1 MMDWFVR
8 AFLRASMIWLALGVS
23 LGVAMTAAPGMII
36 YRPAHMHML
45 LLGFV
50 AMMIFGVAYHVI
62 PRFVGRPLR
71 SRPAAAA
78 HWWAANAG
86 LALMSTGF
94 FLRPHGAALAQP
106 LLIGGGVLAA
116 LGAYAFAI
124 NVWTTLGAVKPES
137 GAAGRQARS
146 SPLPLASPPADR

>member
-8 AFLRASMIWLALGVS
+8 AFLRAAMIWLSLGVT
-23 LGVAMTAAPGMII
+23 LGVAMAASPGLVV

-71 SRPAAAA
+71 SRAAAAA
-78 HWWAANAG
+78 HWWAGNAG
-86 LALMSTGF
+86 LALMTAGF
-94 FLRPHGAALAQP
+94 LLRPNGVPVAQP
-106 LLIGGGVLAA
+106 LLITGGVVAA

-124 NVWTTLGAVKPES
+124 NVWATLGVVKSDSE
-137 GAAGRQARS
+137 AARRQFRS

>member
-23 LGVAMTAAPGMII
+23 LGVAMAVSPQLVI

-62 PRFVGRPLR
+62 PRFVGRQLR
-71 SRPAAAA
+71 SRAAAAA
-78 HWWAANAG
+78 HWWVANAG
-86 LALMSTGF
+86 LALMTTGF
-94 FLRPHGAALAQP
+94 FLRPHVAGLAQP
-106 LLIGGGVLAA
+106 LLIAGGVLAA
-116 LGAYAFAI
+116 LGAYAFAL
-124 NVWTTLGAVKPES
+124 NVWSTLDPVKPEGE
-137 GAAGRQARS
+137 GARREVRS
-146 SPLPLASPPADR
+146 SPLPLASTLTDR